1 MEGENETR
9 AFACSLAALKQRGC
23 SLLVAGPVR
32 DGTHLELSRQLMG
45 TADSEP
51 RWRLVVAT
59 DSAGV
64 GTRCPDATDDDSY
77 RIIDR
82 RPAMRSAALCAHSS
96 TPLDISALSD
106 DVIDAIDDFDA
117 AAGGL
122 SPGELRVCVDS
133 LRPIVDMYG
142 TAGAEPYLG
151 TIIDRIRETNGM
163 GHFHLP
169 VERDCET
176 ITELT
181 PLFDVLIELRPGKH
195 RWHLLEDDIHTDWLP
210 V

>member
-1 MEGENETR
+1 MDGENDAR

-23 SLLVAGPVR
+23 SLLVTGPVR

-45 TADSEP
+45 STDAEQ

-59 DSAGV
+59 DSGV
-64 GTRCPDATDDDSY
+64 GTRCPDAVDDETY

-82 RPAMRSAALCAHSS
+82 RPAMRSAAICSPSS
-96 TPLDISALSD
+96 TPLDLSALES
-106 DVIDAIDDFDA
+106 DVIDTIDEFDA
-117 AAGGL
+117 AAGGF

-133 LRPIVDMYG
+133 LRSLVDMHG
-142 TAGAEPYLG
+142 TDGVEPCLDA
-151 TIIDRIRETNGM
+151 IIERIHAANGM

-169 VERDCET
+169 TERECEAVA
-176 ITELT
+176 ELT
-181 PLFDVLIELRPGKH
+181 PLFDVLIELRSGKH
-195 RWHLLEDDIHTDWLP
+195 RWHLLDDDIHTDWLT